1 MNKDRLAGDMPAVS
15 LRAASHGATAKLVA
29 SQVQS
34 GSRSR
39 WNGTVSAEEPIV
51 ALSFLRH
58 RDRVYWARSPKV
70 EAAELPLCL
79 LLTTEHQGSMSCF
92 YVTWSIGQGGQ
103 CQLRLD
109 GDAPSDLRGS
119 VDRDIVL
126 GEPFRFIDVG
136 PDVSLFGLI
145 LPRAQVKGRRK
156 RLWGLRDEYLSGLS
170 VAWCEIM
177 AHGRTGVSTSD
188 ILHGA

>member
-1 MNKDRLAGDMPAVS
+1 MNKDRSVGDMPAVS

-39 WNGTVSAEEPIV
+39 WNGSVSAEEPIV

-70 EAAELPLCL
+70 EATELPLCL

-92 YVTWSIGQGGQ
+92 YVTWSIWQGQR
-103 CQLRLD
+103 QLRLE
-109 GDAPSDLRGS
+109 GDAPSGLPGS

-136 PDVSLFGLI
+136 PDVSLFGLV
-145 LPRAQVKGRRK
+145 LFRAHVKGRRK
-156 RLWGLRDEYLSGLS
+156 GLWGIRDEYHSGLS
-170 VAWCEIM
+170 VAWREIM
-177 AHGRTGVSTSD
+177 AHGRTGVSTPD

>member
-1 MNKDRLAGDMPAVS
+1 MPAVS
-15 LRAASHGATAKLVA
+15 LRPASHCTTAKLVA
-29 SQVQS
+29 SHEQS
-34 GSRSR
+34 GSRSS

-58 RDRVYWARSPKV
+58 KDRVYWARSRKV
-70 EAAELPLCL
+70 EATELPISL
-79 LLTTEHQGSMSCF
+79 LLATEHQGGMSCF
-92 YVTWSIGQGGQ
+92 YITWSIGQGQ
-103 CQLRLD
+103 SQLRLD

-136 PDVSLFGLI
+136 PDVSLFGLV
-145 LPRAQVKGRRK
+145 LLRAQVKGRRNH
-156 RLWGLRDEYLSGLS
+156 LWGLRDEYLSGLS